1 MYTLDESYG
10 VCISS
15 GGQSLASG
23 ARSFDWSFEE
33 ARVRHVEQEQ
43 PSMSLDSIL
52 IASPE
57 GTVAV
62 LRSLPPD
69 IHQDLECGVCREI
82 MGRDSAQITNVPIP
96 V

>member
-1 MYTLDESYG
+1 M
-10 VCISS
+10 
-15 GGQSLASG
+15 
-23 ARSFDWSFEE
+23 
-33 ARVRHVEQEQ
+33 VRHVEQEQ

-69 IHQDLECGVCREI
+69 IHQDLECGVCREM

-96 V
+96 ILFVKDVGFFWICGRFAEKLLIF